1 MASLVLADVKSKV
14 AKYFQQ
20 MFTLHL
26 RSELELLLRLALHF
40 LGEKDL
46 KTSAF
51 KQFMNPSFLLI
62 KMEDFDYSPVTSRPT
77 VQLKVP
83 NHLI

>member
-1 MASLVLADVKSKV
+1 MASLVMADVESNV

-26 RSELELLLRLALHF
+26 RSELKLLLRLSLRF

-51 KQFMNPSFLLI
+51 KQFMYPSFLLT
-62 KMEDFDYSPVTSRPT
+62 KLEDFDYSPVTSRPT

-83 NHLI
+83 NHLS